1 MPLYWPPSDTQVLC
15 RVLQS
20 YEWALEAMKYVASMR
35 MEHCAS
41 APGLDKL
48 LRSLEH
54 YLQHHPPMSD
64 DTFHHMMD
72 MAQRLHNDKLLEQ
85 CRLAKTRCQET
96 YQLLLLRQNTLQRAR
111 DQLAAEQGVDNL
123 GDVLEDCGPEASNGD
138 GGAEAAVP
146 SSGGDKAA
154 SLSRGVAATSAVKSP
169 VGVTSSSSPALP
181 AVATDLKSVAEEE
194 DEDFPVWEPRTTSTP
209 TREED
214 WSDAYGLNR
223 CRPPSSSSA
232 SAHYGLKEGGVESS
246 FSDSPHLTTRD
257 RSATVI
263 ANPMTAKMTTPSSA
277 SSPSPTS
284 PSSRLPGRPAP
295 LDSPRRDKPEFKTP
309 AGKGPARL
317 QLSRTIS
324 QPATSLVSKLTALA
338 SPAAAKPG
346 PLKKILKRASTAPV
360 PMVTSPVIYEDP
372 EAGARAGEADGKR
385 EQRDNKTL
393 SMITGS
399 SESLPR

>member
-1 MPLYWPPSDTQVLC
+1 M
-15 RVLQS
+15 LQS

-64 DTFHHMMD
+64 DTFRHMMD

-96 YQLLLLRQNTLQRAR
+96 YHLLLLRQNTLQRAR

-123 GDVLEDCGPEASNGD
+123 GDDVLEDCGPEASNGD

-154 SLSRGVAATSAVKSP
+154 SLSSGVAATSAVKSP
-169 VGVTSSSSPALP
+169 VGVTSSSSSPALP
-181 AVATDLKSVAEEE
+181 AVAKDLKSVAEEE
-194 DEDFPVWEPRTTSTP
+194 DDDFPVWEPRTTSTP

-223 CRPPSSSSA
+223 CRPPSSSS

-263 ANPMTAKMTTPSSA
+263 ANPMTAKTTTPSSA
-277 SSPSPTS
+277 SSPSPSPTS

-317 QLSRTIS
+317 QLSRTIP

-360 PMVTSPVIYEDP
+360 PMVTSPVIYEDR
-372 EAGARAGEADGKR
+372 EAGAGEADAKR